1 MLRILF
7 AEAHRGFR
15 QSASLMLARE
25 PDLEVM
31 AQAGSVSEGR
41 RWMVEGGMDA
51 AIVDV
56 PLLDEY
62 GLELVREMHGANP
75 SIPVL
80 VLTETQ
86 DRKRRNDLLE
96 AGAREV
102 LSKGVGYEGVLAA
115 VRRLGES
122 QTGDVR
128 VVFAYEETHLTYR
141 DTLVGAVR
149 AIRPHVAVT
158 AVSLRSLASEVK
170 RLDPHLVVSSR
181 PNTTDPGNR
190 PAWYRLAHEPDE
202 PSEVCIEGKRSSQE
216 NPGLDTLI
224 ELIDQTEDLIR
235 TGQDPK
241 GC

>member
-1 MLRILF
+1 MPRILF

-15 QSASLMLARE
+15 QSASLMLDRE

-41 RWMVEGGMDA
+41 RWMAEGGMDA

-56 PLLDEY
+56 PLPDEY
-62 GLELVREMHGANP
+62 GLELVREMHDANP

-86 DRKRRNDLLE
+86 DRERHNELLD

-102 LSKGVGYEGVLAA
+102 LSKGIGYEDVLAA
-115 VRRLGES
+115 VRRLVEAG
-122 QTGDVR
+122 TDDLR

-181 PNTTDPGNR
+181 PNTVDPGKR

-202 PSEVCIEGKRSSQE
+202 PSEICLEGKRSSQQ
-216 NPGLDTLI
+216 NPGLDKLI
-224 ELIDQTEDLIR
+224 EVIDQTEGLIR
-235 TGQDPK
+235 TDRDPK